1 MAEVTKEVCCENGT
15 TVIKIIVN
23 NCCCK
28 CGCGD
33 KPQPTPVPTPA
44 PTPSLIPPIPTAT
57 PF

>member
-1 MAEVTKEVCCENGT
+1 MTEVTKEVCCENGA

-33 KPQPTPVPTPA
+33 KPQPTPVPTP
-44 PTPSLIPPIPTAT
+44 SLIPPIPTAT